1 MGPIPLQIDYALT
14 DHVSEAI
21 ELYLD
26 DYGHQTSEESKE
38 HVMKLVRTIITD
50 LMPKV
55 SSLLPEKMEDV
66 SEVLAAGSARY
77 SAPDS
82 IRSLDWLQTNGYC
95 IDNMKAGPSTIPD
108 AGRGA
113 FATRRIQEGA
123 LISGSP
129 LLRFER
135 DKLVTNSVFSEQL
148 VLNYCFGHPQ
158 STLLLFPYAPLVGL
172 INHNSKSPNVEI
184 RWSTKEENNE
194 ISIWTKRSYNRL
206 VKASKVPLMIEY
218 VAKREIQPGEE
229 IFLDYGAEWE
239 AAWKEH
245 VQNWTPPADS
255 KDYVMATTF
264 AKLMED
270 QPIRTG
276 GEQEEDPYPENLITA
291 CYYDY
296 EESYEQYADAEDEED
311 HLPIFMQVWEETD
324 LLFTCH
330 HHLRPCLILSRG
342 EEEDGETFYTAEMFN
357 LPDTTHGTDLIPDT
371 EHHVVT
377 NIPRRAITFVE
388 LMYEGD
394 QHLEGSF
401 RHPIGFP
408 DLIFPETWKNV

>member
-1 MGPIPLQIDYALT
+1 
-14 DHVSEAI
+14 
-21 ELYLD
+21 
-26 DYGHQTSEESKE
+26 
-38 HVMKLVRTIITD
+38 
-50 LMPKV
+50 
-55 SSLLPEKMEDV
+55 MEDV

-123 LISGSP
+123 LVSGSP

-245 VQNWTPPADS
+245 
-255 KDYVMATTF
+255 
-264 AKLMED
+264 
-270 QPIRTG
+270 
-276 GEQEEDPYPENLITA
+276 
-291 CYYDY
+291 
-296 EESYEQYADAEDEED
+296 
-311 HLPIFMQVWEETD
+311 
-324 LLFTCH
+324 
-330 HHLRPCLILSRG
+330 
-342 EEEDGETFYTAEMFN
+342 
-357 LPDTTHGTDLIPDT
+357 
-371 EHHVVT
+371 
-377 NIPRRAITFVE
+377 
-388 LMYEGD
+388 
-394 QHLEGSF
+394 
-401 RHPIGFP
+401 
-408 DLIFPETWKNV
+408 